1 MTVWRQKSCDTR
13 ITFTFWITF
22 YKTLFFNIY
31 AVILWVLFSLKPCEA
46 FRIAQCKQLW
56 LVQPCL
62 NYDLYFIFKT
72 SGIALLEAIVS
83 NKPPPNLFQENR
95 KTPPPTLLKE
105 PGSTC
110 NFLQPL
116 IQVCADMLYLKT
128 KAPIFCCP
136 IFFLKNISTLY
147 RVIAKFQGNY
157 EVPNEIFNESLF
169 VAIPLKAF

>member
-72 SGIALLEAIVS
+72 SGIALLEAMVS

-128 KAPIFCCP
+128 KAPIFCGP

-147 RVIAKFQGNY
+147 RVIA
-157 EVPNEIFNESLF
+157 
-169 VAIPLKAF
+169 